1 MRVQIDGIELAK
13 TNYSTHSVS
22 VAQCRAYPQLYD
34 GLQINCLVLSVFI
47 NLFPDMVKQGRVFI
61 SMPPLYCW
69 GDSPK
74 NYGWCNKIEDIPKSA
89 KNVHRFK
96 GLGEMNNDQLEYFLV
111 NPETRNLLQIEF
123 PSDIN
128 EFNKILGT
136 SAGKNELLKMLGI
149 VEEGY

>member
-1 MRVQIDGIELAK
+1 
-13 TNYSTHSVS
+13 
-22 VAQCRAYPQLYD
+22 
-34 GLQINCLVLSVFI
+34 
-47 NLFPDMVKQGRVFI
+47 
-61 SMPPLYCW
+61 
-69 GDSPK
+69 
-74 NYGWCNKIEDIPKSA
+74 
-89 KNVHRFK
+89 
-96 GLGEMNNDQLEYFLV
+96 MNNDQLEYFLV

>member
-1 MRVQIDGIELAK
+1 MRHMTFNVVDPTSNCEKHKSCCRFCFNARVYGPTEEEMMDPFITEL
-13 TNYSTHSVS
+13 TDEN
-22 VAQCRAYPQLYD
+22 
-34 GLQINCLVLSVFI
+34 
-47 NLFPDMVKQGRVFI
+47 
-61 SMPPLYCW
+61 
-69 GDSPK
+69 DSSSC
-74 NYGWCNKIEDIPKSA
+74 G
-89 KNVHRFK
+89 V
-96 GLGEMNNDQLEYFLV
+96 GEMNNDQLEYFLV